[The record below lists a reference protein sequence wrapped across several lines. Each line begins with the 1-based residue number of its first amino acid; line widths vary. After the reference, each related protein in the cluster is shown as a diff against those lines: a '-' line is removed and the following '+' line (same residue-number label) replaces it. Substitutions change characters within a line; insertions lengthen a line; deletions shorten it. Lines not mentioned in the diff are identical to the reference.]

1 MKRYIWIYVLASIF
15 VLIWVV
21 RALTH
26 DTVTTQ
32 TVRAVEYENKIES
45 EGFVVRNEVVYY
57 TEHAG
62 MAEAVYQND
71 ERVSKGKRI
80 ATVYTDGIP
89 EQTRQALD
97 AVNAKIHRLEN
108 RTNGTASVGVDLVS
122 AEKKID
128 DAVATVVEMT
138 QTGNF
143 DELDLVQT
151 EIGGYVQVTAGDT
164 YVNPAEE
171 ALDGLY
177 AQKAAIEKT
186 VQSAKVDVYSSIAGV
201 FVSETDGY
209 EQTLTPTN
217 IENMSVSDFEAIEI
231 EREATVPDTLNA
243 GDRVCKVVD
252 NSAWYYSTVVKADYI
267 SETEVGDRVWLRFPD
282 ISNDRISAKVVHISP
297 VEDGKAVV
305 MISCGEY
312 VQGIYSRRKA
322 SCDIVTRVYDGYQL
336 PQAAVRV
343 DESGNTGVYVNVSGI
358 VHFRNI
364 RILYQTDASVIVAK
378 SDENGYL
385 KQYDA
390 VIIGGKNI
398 AEGAVVE

>member
-1 MKRYIWIYVLASIF
+1 MRRYIWIYVLASVF
-15 VLIWVV
+15 VLIWIV
-21 RALTH
+21 RAFTH
-26 DTVTTQ
+26 DSVTTQ
-32 TVRAVEYENKIES
+32 TARAVEYENKIES
-45 EGFVVRNEVVYY
+45 SGIVVRNEVVYH

-62 MAEAVYQND
+62 MAEAAYQND
-71 ERVSKGKRI
+71 ERVSKGRRI

-108 RTNGTASVGVDLVS
+108 RTNGTTAVGVDLVS

-128 DAVATVVEMT
+128 SAVASVVEMT

-143 DELDLVQT
+143 EEFDLVQT
-151 EIGGYVQVTAGDT
+151 EIGGYVQVSAGDT
-164 YVNPAEE
+164 YVNPSEE
-171 ALDGLY
+171 ALEGLY

-186 VQSAKVDVYSSIAGV
+186 VQSAKVDVYSSMAGV

-209 EQTLTPTN
+209 EDSLTPDN
-217 IENMSVSDFEAIEI
+217 VKLMSVSDFEAIEI
-231 EREATVPDTLNA
+231 ERDATVPDTLNA

-252 NSAWYYSTVVKADYI
+252 NSAWYYSTVVNAEYI
-267 SETEVGDRVWLRFPD
+267 SEVEVGDKVWLRFPD
-282 ISNDRISAKVVHISP
+282 ISNDRVTAKVVHISP

-305 MISCGEY
+305 MISCGDY
-312 VQGIYSRRKA
+312 VQGVYSRRKIT
-322 SCDIVTRVYDGYQL
+322 CDIVTRVYDGYQL

-343 DESGNTGVYVNVSGI
+343 DEDGNTGVFVNVSGI
-358 VHFRNI
+358 VHFRRI
-364 RILYQTDASVIVAK
+364 RILYQTESTVIVAK

-398 AEGAVVE
+398 TGGAIVE